1 MAVLRLIPLFLFF
14 LEEMISWCA
23 FCACSRVYG
32 RWKASAIFSIWRYF
46 SFYICLFSLVFLV
59 LYQVE
64 EAFIPQELVVLMVI
78 CYIVVI
84 VESHFSLDLQYLKNI
99 LEDETVSEYI
109 DRQRLLRPE
118 ISVSVESFHYEEAKE
133 FYQPWTKKEMTF
145 QKIEEFS
152 YTAMVDDSTYS
163 RDPALLACTGST
175 AGAGRVTIDHKVF
188 LGDQPT
194 QEEFI
199 RLQNAMLPKVPPES
213 RDKITDLVVQAEI
226 PGAKRKI
233 LCSVSSRSMPFWMR
247 PSFFWIATF
256 LMIGWPY
263 RWLFRAKT
271 DEIHLS
277 LTKKVYKNA
286 TPEEECLHRLPER
299 AISERSGAPNENIVQ
314 NHMINIASLN
324 VF

>member
-1 MAVLRLIPLFLFF
+1 MEVGRVVVFSVVLFI
-14 LEEMISWCA
+14 LEEMISW
-23 FCACSRVYG
+23 FSYCACSRVYG
-32 RWKASAIFSIWRYF
+32 RWKAFPIFSIWRYF
-46 SFYICLFSLVFLV
+46 SFYICLFSLVFLERD
-59 LYQVE
+59 QVK
-64 EAFIPQELVVLMVI
+64 AVSTSIVTLMAI
-78 CYIVVI
+78 CYFVVI
-84 VESHFSLDLQYLKNI
+84 VESHYSLDLQYLKNI

-118 ISVSVESFHYEEAKE
+118 ISVSVESYHYEEVRDWE
-133 FYQPWTKKEMTF
+133 ETVTKKEIMIHE
-145 QKIEEFS
+145 IEEFS

-175 AGAGRVTIDHKVF
+175 AAAVRVTIDHKVF

-199 RLQNAMLPKVPPES
+199 RLRNAMLPKVPPES

-226 PGAKRKI
+226 PWEKRKI
-233 LCSVSSRSMPFWMR
+233 LCCVGTRSMPFWMR

-277 LTKKVYKNA
+277 LTKEVYKDA
-286 TPEEECLHRLPER
+286 TPDEECLYRLPER
-299 AISERSGAPNENIVQ
+299 EISERWQDSP
-314 NHMINIASLN
+314 
-324 VF
+324 

>member
-1 MAVLRLIPLFLFF
+1 MEVGRVVVFSVVLFI
-14 LEEMISWCA
+14 LEEMISW
-23 FCACSRVYG
+23 FSYCACSRVYG
-32 RWKASAIFSIWRYF
+32 RWKAFPIFSIWRYF
-46 SFYICLFSLVFLV
+46 SFYICLFSLVFLERD
-59 LYQVE
+59 QVK
-64 EAFIPQELVVLMVI
+64 AVSTSIVTLMAI
-78 CYIVVI
+78 CYFVVI
-84 VESHFSLDLQYLKNI
+84 VESHYSLDLQYLKNI

-118 ISVSVESFHYEEAKE
+118 ISVSVESYHYEEVRDWE
-133 FYQPWTKKEMTF
+133 ETVTKKEIMIHE
-145 QKIEEFS
+145 IEKFS
-152 YTAMVDDSTYS
+152 YAAMVDDSTYS
-163 RDPALLACTGST
+163 RDPALLACTAGST
-175 AGAGRVTIDHKVF
+175 AAAVRVTIDHKVF

-199 RLQNAMLPKVPPES
+199 RLRNAMLPKVPPES

-233 LCSVSSRSMPFWMR
+233 LCCASSRSMPFWMR

-277 LTKKVYKNA
+277 LTKKVYKDA
-286 TPEEECLHRLPER
+286 TPDEECLYRLPER
-299 AISERSGAPNENIVQ
+299 EISERWQDSP
-314 NHMINIASLN
+314 
-324 VF
+324 

>member
-1 MAVLRLIPLFLFF
+1 MEVGRVVVFSVVLFI
-14 LEEMISWCA
+14 LEEMISW
-23 FCACSRVYG
+23 FSYCACSRVYG
-32 RWKASAIFSIWRYF
+32 RWKAFPIFSIWRYF
-46 SFYICLFSLVFLV
+46 SFYICLFSLVFLERD
-59 LYQVE
+59 QVK
-64 EAFIPQELVVLMVI
+64 AVSTSIVTLMAI
-78 CYIVVI
+78 CYFVVI
-84 VESHFSLDLQYLKNI
+84 VESHYSLDLQYLKNI

-118 ISVSVESFHYEEAKE
+118 ISVSVESYHYEEVRDWE
-133 FYQPWTKKEMTF
+133 ETVTKKEIMIHE
-145 QKIEEFS
+145 IEEFS

-175 AGAGRVTIDHKVF
+175 AAAVRVTIDHKVF

-199 RLQNAMLPKVPPES
+199 RLRNAMLPKVPPES

-226 PGAKRKI
+226 PWEKRKI
-233 LCSVSSRSMPFWMR
+233 LCCVGSRSMPFWMR

-277 LTKKVYKNA
+277 LTKEVYKDA
-286 TPEEECLHRLPER
+286 TPDEECLYRLPER
-299 AISERSGAPNENIVQ
+299 EISERWQDSP
-314 NHMINIASLN
+314 
-324 VF
+324 

>member
-1 MAVLRLIPLFLFF
+1 MAVLRLIPLLLFF

-64 EAFIPQELVVLMVI
+64 EAFIPQELVALMGI

-118 ISVSVESFHYEEAKE
+118 ISVSVESYHYEEAKD
-133 FYQPWTKKEMTF
+133 FYQPWTKKEITF
-145 QKIEEFS
+145 QKIEKFS
-152 YTAMVDDSTYS
+152 YAAMVDDSTYS
-163 RDPALLACTGST
+163 RDPALLACTAGST
-175 AGAGRVTIDHKVF
+175 AAAGRVTIDHKVF

-199 RLQNAMLPKVPPES
+199 RLRNAMLPKVPPES
-213 RDKITDLVVQAEI
+213 RDKIIDLVVQAEI

-233 LCSVSSRSMPFWMR
+233 LCCASSRSMPFWMR

-286 TPEEECLHRLPER
+286 TPDEECLYRIPER
-299 AISERSGAPNENIVQ
+299 AISERSGAPNEIIVQ
-314 NHMINIASLN
+314 NYLNIALVN
-324 VF
+324 VL

>member
-1 MAVLRLIPLFLFF
+1 MEVGRVVVFSVVLFI
-14 LEEMISWCA
+14 LEEMISW
-23 FCACSRVYG
+23 FSYCACSRVYG
-32 RWKASAIFSIWRYF
+32 RWKAFPIFSIWRYF
-46 SFYICLFSLVFLV
+46 SFYICLFSLVFLERD
-59 LYQVE
+59 QVK
-64 EAFIPQELVVLMVI
+64 AVSTSIVTLMAI
-78 CYIVVI
+78 CYFVVI
-84 VESHFSLDLQYLKNI
+84 VESHYSLDLQYLKNI

-118 ISVSVESFHYEEAKE
+118 ISVSVESYHYEEVRDWE
-133 FYQPWTKKEMTF
+133 ETGTKKEIMIHE
-145 QKIEEFS
+145 IEEFS

-163 RDPALLACTGST
+163 RDPALLACTAGST
-175 AGAGRVTIDHKVF
+175 AAAVRVTIDHKVF

-199 RLQNAMLPKVPPES
+199 RLRNAMLPKVPPES

-233 LCSVSSRSMPFWMR
+233 LCCASSRSMPFWMR
-247 PSFFWIATF
+247 PCFFWIATF

-277 LTKKVYKNA
+277 LTKKVYKDA
-286 TPEEECLHRLPER
+286 TPDEECLYRLPER
-299 AISERSGAPNENIVQ
+299 EISERWQDSP
-314 NHMINIASLN
+314 
-324 VF
+324 

>member
-1 MAVLRLIPLFLFF
+1 MEVGRVVVFSVVLFI
-14 LEEMISWCA
+14 LEEMISW
-23 FCACSRVYG
+23 FSYCACSRVYG
-32 RWKASAIFSIWRYF
+32 RWKAFPIFSIWRYF

-99 LEDETVSEYI
+99 LKDETVSEYI
-109 DRQRLLRPE
+109 DSQRLLRPE
-118 ISVSVESFHYEEAKE
+118 ISVSVESYHYEEVKDWE
-133 FYQPWTKKEMTF
+133 ETVTKKEIMIHE
-145 QKIEEFS
+145 IEEFS
-152 YTAMVDDSTYS
+152 YAAMVDDSTYS
-163 RDPALLACTGST
+163 RDPALLACTVGST
-175 AGAGRVTIDHKVF
+175 AAAGRVTIDHKVF

-199 RLQNAMLPKVPPES
+199 RLRNAMLPKVPPES
-213 RDKITDLVVQAEI
+213 RNKITDLVVQAEI

-233 LCSVSSRSMPFWMR
+233 LCCASSRSMPFWMR
-247 PSFFWIATF
+247 PCFFWIATF

-277 LTKKVYKNA
+277 LTKKVYKDA
-286 TPEEECLHRLPER
+286 TPDEECLYRLPER
-299 AISERSGAPNENIVQ
+299 EISERWQDSP
-314 NHMINIASLN
+314 
-324 VF
+324 

>member
-1 MAVLRLIPLFLFF
+1 
-14 LEEMISWCA
+14 
-23 FCACSRVYG
+23 
-32 RWKASAIFSIWRYF
+32 
-46 SFYICLFSLVFLV
+46 
-59 LYQVE
+59 
-64 EAFIPQELVVLMVI
+64 
-78 CYIVVI
+78 
-84 VESHFSLDLQYLKNI
+84 
-99 LEDETVSEYI
+99 
-109 DRQRLLRPE
+109 
-118 ISVSVESFHYEEAKE
+118 
-133 FYQPWTKKEMTF
+133 
-145 QKIEEFS
+145 
-152 YTAMVDDSTYS
+152 MVDDSTYS

-199 RLQNAMLPKVPPES
+199 RLRNAMLPKVPPES

-233 LCSVSSRSMPFWMR
+233 LCCVSSRSMPFWMR

-277 LTKKVYKNA
+277 LTKKVYKNV
-286 TPEEECLHRLPER
+286 TPDEECLYRITER
-299 AISERSGAPNENIVQ
+299 EICERWQ
-314 NHMINIASLN
+314 NSP
-324 VF
+324 

>member
-1 MAVLRLIPLFLFF
+1 MEVGRVVVFSVVLFI
-14 LEEMISWCA
+14 LEEMISW
-23 FCACSRVYG
+23 FSYCACSRVYG
-32 RWKASAIFSIWRYF
+32 RWKAFPIFSIWRYF
-46 SFYICLFSLVFLV
+46 SFYICLFSLVFLERD
-59 LYQVE
+59 QVK
-64 EAFIPQELVVLMVI
+64 AVSTSIITLMAI
-78 CYIVVI
+78 CYFVVI
-84 VESHFSLDLQYLKNI
+84 VESHYSLDLQYLKNI

-118 ISVSVESFHYEEAKE
+118 ISVSVESYHYEEVKE
-133 FYQPWTKKEMTF
+133 FYQLWTKKEITF
-145 QKIEEFS
+145 QKIEKFS

-163 RDPALLACTGST
+163 RDPALLACTAGST
-175 AGAGRVTIDHKVF
+175 AAAVRVTIDHKVF

-199 RLQNAMLPKVPPES
+199 RLRNAMLPKVPPES

-226 PGAKRKI
+226 PWEKRKI
-233 LCSVSSRSMPFWMR
+233 LCCVGSRSMPFWMR

-277 LTKKVYKNA
+277 LTKKVYKDA
-286 TPEEECLHRLPER
+286 TPDEECLYRLPER
-299 AISERSGAPNENIVQ
+299 EISERWQDSP
-314 NHMINIASLN
+314 
-324 VF
+324 

>member
-1 MAVLRLIPLFLFF
+1 MEVGRVVVFSVVLFI
-14 LEEMISWCA
+14 LEEMISW
-23 FCACSRVYG
+23 FSYCACSRVYG
-32 RWKASAIFSIWRYF
+32 RWKAFPIFSIWRYF
-46 SFYICLFSLVFLV
+46 SFYICLFSLVFLERD
-59 LYQVE
+59 QVK
-64 EAFIPQELVVLMVI
+64 AVSTSIVTLMAI
-78 CYIVVI
+78 CYFVVI
-84 VESHFSLDLQYLKNI
+84 VESHYSLDLQYLKNI

-118 ISVSVESFHYEEAKE
+118 ISVSVESYHYEEVRDWE
-133 FYQPWTKKEMTF
+133 ETVTKKEIMIHE
-145 QKIEEFS
+145 IEEFS

-175 AGAGRVTIDHKVF
+175 AAAVRVTIDHKVF

-199 RLQNAMLPKVPPES
+199 RLRNAMLPKVPPES

-226 PGAKRKI
+226 PWEKRKI
-233 LCSVSSRSMPFWMR
+233 LCCVGSRSMPFWMR

-277 LTKKVYKNA
+277 LTKKVYKDA
-286 TPEEECLHRLPER
+286 TPDEECLYRLPER
-299 AISERSGAPNENIVQ
+299 EISERWQDSP
-314 NHMINIASLN
+314 
-324 VF
+324 

>member
-1 MAVLRLIPLFLFF
+1 MEVGRVVVFSVVLFI
-14 LEEMISWCA
+14 LEEMISW
-23 FCACSRVYG
+23 FSYCACSRVYG
-32 RWKASAIFSIWRYF
+32 RWKAFPIFSIWRYF
-46 SFYICLFSLVFLV
+46 SFYICLFSLVFLERD
-59 LYQVE
+59 QVK
-64 EAFIPQELVVLMVI
+64 AVSTSIVTLMAI
-78 CYIVVI
+78 CYFVVI
-84 VESHFSLDLQYLKNI
+84 VESHYSLDLQYLKNI

-118 ISVSVESFHYEEAKE
+118 ISVSVESYHYEEVRDWE
-133 FYQPWTKKEMTF
+133 ETVTKKEIMIHE
-145 QKIEEFS
+145 IEEFS

-175 AGAGRVTIDHKVF
+175 AAAVRVTIDHKVF

-199 RLQNAMLPKVPPES
+199 RLRNAMLPKVPPES
-213 RDKITDLVVQAEI
+213 RNKITDLVVQAEI

-233 LCSVSSRSMPFWMR
+233 LCCASSRSMPFWMR
-247 PSFFWIATF
+247 PCFFWIATF

-277 LTKKVYKNA
+277 LTKKVYKDA
-286 TPEEECLHRLPER
+286 TPDEECLYRLPER
-299 AISERSGAPNENIVQ
+299 EISERWQDSP
-314 NHMINIASLN
+314 
-324 VF
+324 

>member
-1 MAVLRLIPLFLFF
+1 MEVGRVVVFSVVLFI
-14 LEEMISWCA
+14 LEEMISW
-23 FCACSRVYG
+23 FSYCACSRVYG
-32 RWKASAIFSIWRYF
+32 RWKAFPIFSIWRYF
-46 SFYICLFSLVFLV
+46 SFYICLFSLVFLERD
-59 LYQVE
+59 QVK
-64 EAFIPQELVVLMVI
+64 AVSTSIVTLMAI
-78 CYIVVI
+78 CYFVVI
-84 VESHFSLDLQYLKNI
+84 VESHYSLDLQYLKNI

-118 ISVSVESFHYEEAKE
+118 ISVSVESYHYEEVRDWE
-133 FYQPWTKKEMTF
+133 ETVTKKEITF
-145 QKIEEFS
+145 QKIEKFS

-163 RDPALLACTGST
+163 RDPALLACTAGST
-175 AGAGRVTIDHKVF
+175 AAAVRVTIDHKVF

-199 RLQNAMLPKVPPES
+199 RLRNAMLPKVPPES

-226 PGAKRKI
+226 PWEKRKI
-233 LCSVSSRSMPFWMR
+233 LCCVGSRSMPFWMR

-277 LTKKVYKNA
+277 LTKKVYKDA
-286 TPEEECLHRLPER
+286 TPDEECLYRLPER
-299 AISERSGAPNENIVQ
+299 EISERWQDSP
-314 NHMINIASLN
+314 
-324 VF
+324 

>member
-1 MAVLRLIPLFLFF
+1 MEVGRVVVFSVVLFI
-14 LEEMISWCA
+14 LEELISW
-23 FCACSRVYG
+23 FSYCACSRVYG
-32 RWKASAIFSIWRYF
+32 RWKAFPIFSIWRYF
-46 SFYICLFSLVFLV
+46 SFYICLFSLVFLERD
-59 LYQVE
+59 QVK
-64 EAFIPQELVVLMVI
+64 AVSTSIITLMAI
-78 CYIVVI
+78 CYFVVI
-84 VESHFSLDLQYLKNI
+84 VESHYSLDLQYLKNI

-118 ISVSVESFHYEEAKE
+118 ISVSVESYHYEEVRDWE
-133 FYQPWTKKEMTF
+133 ETVTKKEIMIHE
-145 QKIEEFS
+145 IEEFS

-163 RDPALLACTGST
+163 RDPALLACTVGST
-175 AGAGRVTIDHKVF
+175 AAAVRVTIDHKVF

-199 RLQNAMLPKVPPES
+199 RLRNAMLPKVPPES

-226 PGAKRKI
+226 PWEKRKI
-233 LCSVSSRSMPFWMR
+233 LCCVGSRSMPFWMR

-277 LTKKVYKNA
+277 LTKKVYKDA
-286 TPEEECLHRLPER
+286 TPDEECLYRLPER
-299 AISERSGAPNENIVQ
+299 EISERWQDSP
-314 NHMINIASLN
+314 
-324 VF
+324 

>member
-1 MAVLRLIPLFLFF
+1 MEVGRVVVFSVVLFI
-14 LEEMISWCA
+14 LEEVISW
-23 FCACSRVYG
+23 FSYCACSRVYG
-32 RWKASAIFSIWRYF
+32 RWKAFPIFSIWRYF
-46 SFYICLFSLVFLV
+46 SFYICLFSLVFLERD
-59 LYQVE
+59 QVK
-64 EAFIPQELVVLMVI
+64 AVSTSIITLMAI
-78 CYIVVI
+78 CYFVII
-84 VESHFSLDLQYLKNI
+84 VESHYSLDLQYLKNI

-118 ISVSVESFHYEEAKE
+118 ISVSVESYHYEEVKE
-133 FYQPWTKKEMTF
+133 FYQLWTKKEITF
-145 QKIEEFS
+145 QKIEKFS

-163 RDPALLACTGST
+163 RDPALLACTVGST
-175 AGAGRVTIDHKVF
+175 AAAVRVTIDHKVF

-199 RLQNAMLPKVPPES
+199 RLRNAMLPKVPPES

-226 PGAKRKI
+226 PWEKRKI
-233 LCSVSSRSMPFWMR
+233 LCCVGSRSMPFWMR

-277 LTKKVYKNA
+277 LTKKVYKDA
-286 TPEEECLHRLPER
+286 TPDEECLYRLPER
-299 AISERSGAPNENIVQ
+299 EISERWQDSP
-314 NHMINIASLN
+314 
-324 VF
+324 

>member
-1 MAVLRLIPLFLFF
+1 MEVGRVVVFSVVLFI
-14 LEEMISWCA
+14 LEEMISW
-23 FCACSRVYG
+23 FSYCACSRVYG
-32 RWKASAIFSIWRYF
+32 RWKAFPIFSIWRYF
-46 SFYICLFSLVFLV
+46 SFYICLFSLVFLERD
-59 LYQVE
+59 QVK
-64 EAFIPQELVVLMVI
+64 AVSTSIVTLMAI
-78 CYIVVI
+78 CYFVVI
-84 VESHFSLDLQYLKNI
+84 VESHYSLDLQYLKNI

-118 ISVSVESFHYEEAKE
+118 ISVSVESYHYEEVRDWE
-133 FYQPWTKKEMTF
+133 ETVTKKEIMIHE
-145 QKIEEFS
+145 IEEFS

-163 RDPALLACTGST
+163 RDPALLACTAGST
-175 AGAGRVTIDHKVF
+175 AAAVRVTIDHKVF

-199 RLQNAMLPKVPPES
+199 RLRNAMLPKVPPES

-226 PGAKRKI
+226 PWEKRKI
-233 LCSVSSRSMPFWMR
+233 LCCVGSRSMPFWMR

-277 LTKKVYKNA
+277 LTKKVYKDA
-286 TPEEECLHRLPER
+286 TPDEECLYRLPER
-299 AISERSGAPNENIVQ
+299 EISERWQDSP
-314 NHMINIASLN
+314 
-324 VF
+324 